1 MKTATSDPRTD
12 PDAYDRNLGRLALLA
27 ATTRSFSRHRLDHVI
42 SILHGALMSG
52 QFSLYLDEAGRPAA
66 ALIWALL
73 DEEMAE
79 TYLDTGR
86 LPNVAAWSSGPD
98 LWLLSVI
105 APGEALKPVLK
116 HAFGEL
122 FKSHDR
128 AFVLRPSPGGE
139 RRVVEFTRKGA
150 RVVRKLPAI
159 VEPPG
164 PAP

>member
-27 ATTRSFSRHRLDHVI
+27 ATTPTFSRHRLDHVI
-42 SILHGALMSG
+42 SILHGALMSR
-52 QFSLYLDEAGRPAA
+52 QFSIYLDEAGRPAG

-86 LPNVAAWSSGPD
+86 LPNAAAWTSGPD

-116 HAFGEL
+116 DAFGAL
-122 FKSHDR
+122 FKGHDR

-139 RRVVEFTRKGA
+139 RRVVEFTRKGV
-150 RVVRKLPAI
+150 RVVRRLPAI
-159 VEPPG
+159 DETLE